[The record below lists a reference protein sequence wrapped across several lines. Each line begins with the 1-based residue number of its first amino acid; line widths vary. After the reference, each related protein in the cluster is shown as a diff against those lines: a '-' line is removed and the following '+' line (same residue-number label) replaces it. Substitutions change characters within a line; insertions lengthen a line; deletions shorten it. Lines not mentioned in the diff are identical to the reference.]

1 MINLLGTTNAGHI
14 IIQQKEENKEEG
26 VVLAY
31 KVFKIGEQPGIQFV
45 TWVMRIEFEKPSY
58 YWGHY
63 YFNDLRVALED
74 FEKRN

>member
-14 IIQQKEENKEEG
+14 IIQQKEIGKNEG

-31 KVFKIGEQPGIQFV
+31 KMLGNINKIQFV
-45 TWVMRIEFEKPSY
+45 TWLVNMELKEYF
-58 YWGHY
+58 WGHY
-63 YFNDLRVALED
+63 YFDDLRVALED